1 MEPKYFHRVSQK
13 TDPSQKKKL
22 KELKRVVDDDIKKIS
37 CIEIEIALNL
47 FLKEN
52 VLLERKIKIFMDE
65 LEW

>member
-1 MEPKYFHRVSQK
+1 M
-13 TDPSQKKKL
+13 
-22 KELKRVVDDDIKKIS
+22 DDDKKKIS